1 MKVLLAEDDLTLGRS
16 LQSALQDAGH
26 EVVWV
31 RRAADARYWV
41 QEESFDAMLLD
52 LGLPDGNGLDLLRHV
67 RAGSAQLPVLVITA
81 RDSLEDRLVGLD
93 GGADDYLVKPFVASE
108 LLARLRA
115 VLRRAGRG
123 EGGMQGEEAQWRA
136 KDLLLDE
143 RRMVL
148 TRAGAPI
155 ALSKTE
161 FALLHQLMRY
171 ADRVMTRRELES
183 RALPHSEGQALD
195 VHMFNLRKKI
205 GDGYIRTVRGVGY
218 MVERG

>member
-1 MKVLLAEDDLTLGRS
+1 MKVCLIEDDLTLGRS

-41 QEESFDAMLLD
+41 QEESFDAVLLD
-52 LGLPDGNGLDLLRHV
+52 LGLPDGNGMDLLRHF
-67 RAGSAQLPVLVITA
+67 RAEGRTLPILVITA
-81 RDSLEDRLVGLD
+81 RDSIEERLSGLD
-93 GGADDYLVKPFVASE
+93 GGADDYLVKPFVSSE

-115 VLRRAGRG
+115 VVRRSSQWS
-123 EGGMQGEEAQWRA
+123 EGGGEAHWRA

-148 TRAGAPI
+148 TRAGAPV

-161 FALLHQLMRY
+161 FALLHTLMRY
-171 ADRVMTRRELES
+171 PDRVMTRRELES

-205 GDGYIRTVRGVGY
+205 GEGYIRTVRGVGF
-218 MVERG
+218 MVERE

>member
-1 MKVLLAEDDLTLGRS
+1 MRVCLIEDDLALGRS
-16 LQSALQDAGH
+16 LQSALQDSGH

-41 QEESFDAMLLD
+41 QEESFDALLLD
-52 LGLPDGNGLDLLRHV
+52 LGLPDGNGMDLLRHF
-67 RAGSAQLPVLVITA
+67 RAERRQLPILVITA
-81 RDSLEDRLVGLD
+81 RDSLEDRLGGLD
-93 GGADDYLVKPFVASE
+93 GGADDYLIKPFVASE

-115 VLRRAGRG
+115 VVRRAAPAKDSSD
-123 EGGMQGEEAQWRA
+123 ELHWRA

-148 TRAGAPI
+148 TRAGQPI
-155 ALSKTE
+155 SLSKTE
-161 FALLHQLMRY
+161 FALLHTLMRY
-171 ADRVMTRRELES
+171 PDRVMTRRELES

-218 MVERG
+218 MVERE

>member
-1 MKVLLAEDDLTLGRS
+1 MRVCLVEDDLTLGRS
-16 LQSALQDAGH
+16 LQSALQDSGH

-41 QEESFDAMLLD
+41 QEDTFDALLLD
-52 LGLPDGNGLDLLRHV
+52 LGLPDGNGMDLLRHF
-67 RAGSAQLPVLVITA
+67 RTTHRQLPILVITA
-81 RDSLEDRLVGLD
+81 RDSIEDRLSGLD
-93 GGADDYLVKPFVASE
+93 GGADDYLIKPFVASE

-115 VLRRAGRG
+115 VIRRSGQAS
-123 EGGMQGEEAQWRA
+123 EDSAEVHWRA

-148 TRAGAPI
+148 TRAGAPV

-161 FALLHQLMRY
+161 FALLHTLMRY
-171 ADRVMTRRELES
+171 PDRVMTRRELES

-218 MVERG
+218 MVERE

>member
-1 MKVLLAEDDLTLGRS
+1 MRVCLIEDDLTLGRS
-16 LQSALQDAGH
+16 LQSALQDSGH

-41 QEESFDAMLLD
+41 QEESFDALLLD
-52 LGLPDGNGLDLLRHV
+52 LGLPDGNGMDLLRHF
-67 RAGSAQLPVLVITA
+67 RAAQRQLPILVITA
-81 RDSLEDRLVGLD
+81 RDSLEDRLGGLD
-93 GGADDYLVKPFVASE
+93 GGADDYLIKPFVASE

-115 VLRRAGRG
+115 VVRRAAPAK
-123 EGGMQGEEAQWRA
+123 EGSEELHWRA

-148 TRAGAPI
+148 TRAGQPI
-155 ALSKTE
+155 SLSKTE
-161 FALLHQLMRY
+161 FTLLHTLMRY
-171 ADRVMTRRELES
+171 PDRVMTRRELES

-218 MVERG
+218 MVERE

>member
-1 MKVLLAEDDLTLGRS
+1 LIEDDLALGRS
-16 LQSALQDAGH
+16 LQSALQDSGH

-41 QEESFDAMLLD
+41 QEESFDALLLD
-52 LGLPDGNGLDLLRHV
+52 LGLPDGNGMDLLRHF
-67 RAGSAQLPVLVITA
+67 RAERRQLPILVITA
-81 RDSLEDRLVGLD
+81 RDSLEDRLGGLD
-93 GGADDYLVKPFVASE
+93 GGADDYLIKPFVASE

-115 VLRRAGRG
+115 VVRRAAPAK
-123 EGGMQGEEAQWRA
+123 EGSEELHWRA

-148 TRAGAPI
+148 TRAGQPI
-155 ALSKTE
+155 SLSKTE
-161 FALLHQLMRY
+161 FALLHTLMRY
-171 ADRVMTRRELES
+171 PDRVMTRRELES

-218 MVERG
+218 MVERE

>member
-1 MKVLLAEDDLTLGRS
+1 MRVCLIEDDLALGRS
-16 LQSALQDAGH
+16 LQSALQDSGH

-41 QEESFDAMLLD
+41 QEESFDALLLD
-52 LGLPDGNGLDLLRHV
+52 LGLPDGNGMDLLRHF
-67 RAGSAQLPVLVITA
+67 RAAQRQLPILVITA
-81 RDSLEDRLVGLD
+81 RDSLEDRLGGLD
-93 GGADDYLVKPFVASE
+93 GGADDYLIKPFVASE

-115 VLRRAGRG
+115 VVRRAAPAK
-123 EGGMQGEEAQWRA
+123 EGSEELHWRA

-148 TRAGAPI
+148 TRAGQPI
-155 ALSKTE
+155 SLSKTE
-161 FALLHQLMRY
+161 FTLLHTLMRY
-171 ADRVMTRRELES
+171 PDRVMTRRELES

-218 MVERG
+218 MVERE